1 MLLKWRWVTPLLLS
15 MGLGC
20 SSPSGSSSDGF
31 AEEPTGSIVF
41 TWSPVIGRWGP
52 HRVRPDGTGFAPI
65 AVPTPGAAEPETSR
79 NGERLLYQYAGDLFV
94 LDLPSGRWG
103 QVTTDWHNNWPS
115 WSPDGNRV
123 VSVNSNYGDLGAQ
136 ALKVT
141 EIDRSAERTITPPLS
156 PYDGFLAQPE
166 FFPSGDSLLYVQHDA
181 NGAGWLWLAY
191 AEGRPTRPFTS
202 PFGHRVTIFALS
214 RDGTRFAASSI
225 GSLTDTTR
233 TDDYIVR
240 IARDWV
246 GPGQSVDLTPNY
258 AGQLSFSP
266 DGKFLVVTVRQ
277 PLTGVSW
284 LEILEVSTL
293 RRRRITPEDGIASA
307 SEAKWGP

>member
-1 MLLKWRWVTPLLLS
+1 MLLSRQWVTPLLLIT
-15 MGLGC
+15 GVGC

-41 TWSPVIGRWGP
+41 IWQPAGDGRREP
-52 HRVRPDGTGFAPI
+52 YRIRPDGTGFAPI
-65 AVPTPGAAEPETSR
+65 TVPTPGATSPETSR
-79 NGERLLYQYAGDLFV
+79 NGERLLYKYAGDLFV
-94 LDLPSGRWG
+94 LDFPTGGLR
-103 QVTTDWHNNWPS
+103 QVTTDWHNSWPS

-123 VSVNSNYGDLGAQ
+123 VSVNRNYGDWGYQ
-136 ALKVT
+136 ALLVT

-156 PYDGFLAQPE
+156 PYEGFLTQPV
-166 FFPSGDSLLYVQHDA
+166 FFPSGDSLLYVKH
-181 NGAGWLWLAY
+181 NGGGEGWLWLAY

-202 PFGHRVTIFALS
+202 PFGQRVIPFALS
-214 RDGTRFAASSI
+214 RDGRRFAASST

-246 GPGQSVDLTPNY
+246 GPGQSVDFSPNY
-258 AGQLSFSP
+258 ASALSFSP
-266 DGKFLVVTVRQ
+266 DGKFLVVTV
-277 PLTGVSW
+277 TNGGVGW

-293 RRRRITPEDGIASA
+293 RRRRITPEGFLASA
-307 SEAKWGP
+307 WEAKWGP